1 MSRLPTPGQDAD
13 IWGDILNDFLS
24 VTHNSDGSLKRGPD
38 IDAAQQAAASSQ
50 TIAQSAQAAAQT
62 ALTTA
67 QSAYQLPVG
76 GIPATDLSSPVQTKL
91 SSIGIVSSPDGTQ
104 WRLAV
109 TNDGVLY
116 VASADLSFP
125 DAPTGLT
132 ALGRVTSIVLAWTAP
147 TNTAVAS
154 YNIYRQGSFLA
165 NVVAAPTSAQ
175 SYIDYTVSGTTPWSY
190 TVSAKNSLGEGAQS
204 NQASA
209 TLDPSA
215 NQPPIISAP
224 TVYPNPVPL
233 HGTALVTIPAY
244 DNDVQNLTFSL
255 SADSGTLTPTADP
268 SIWIWTA
275 P

>member
-1 MSRLPTPGQDAD
+1 MSRLPQPGGDD
-13 IWGDILNDFLS
+13 NVWGSVLNDFLT
-24 VTHNSDGSLKRGPD
+24 VEHNHDGSLKRGSD
-38 IDAAQQAAASSQ
+38 IDTAQQAAASAQ
-50 TIAQSAQAAAQT
+50 TAAQTAQSTAQT

-67 QSAYQLPVG
+67 QAAYQLPIG
-76 GIPATDLSSPVQTKL
+76 GIPATDFSSPVQTKL
-91 SSIGIVSSPDGTQ
+91 SSIGIVGSPDGTQ

-109 TNDGVLY
+109 TNDGLLY
-116 VASADLSFP
+116 VASADLNFP

-132 ALGRVTSIVLAWTAP
+132 ALGRVTSIVLAWVAP

-175 SYIDYTVSGTTPWSY
+175 SYVDYTVTGTTTWNY
-190 TVSAKNSLGEGAQS
+190 TVTAQNSLGEGAPS

-215 NQPPIISAP
+215 NQPPTLSAP

-233 HGTALVTIPAY
+233 HGTALVTVPAY
-244 DNDVQNLTFSL
+244 DSDVQNLTFSL